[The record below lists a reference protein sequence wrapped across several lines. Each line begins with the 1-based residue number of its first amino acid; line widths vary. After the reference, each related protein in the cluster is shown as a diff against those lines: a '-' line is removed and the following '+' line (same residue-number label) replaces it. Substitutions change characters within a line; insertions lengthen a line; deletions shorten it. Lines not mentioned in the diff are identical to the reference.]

1 VPLGEAKV
9 AAEESWAHLAVE
21 GDELF
26 IRDLKGLTSYRWR

>member
-1 VPLGEAKV
+1 V